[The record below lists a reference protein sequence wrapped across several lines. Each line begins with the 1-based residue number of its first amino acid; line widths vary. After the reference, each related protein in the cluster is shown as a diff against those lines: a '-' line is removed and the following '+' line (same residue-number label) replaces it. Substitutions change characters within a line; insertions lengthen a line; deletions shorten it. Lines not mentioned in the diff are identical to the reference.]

1 MKQLLTLI
9 VALVAF
15 ALPTPAQVVYQTDWQ
30 EMLPESLVV
39 ETESGQDQAV
49 KLIRKRFPAW
59 NPSMGQLVSV
69 RAEIDANYGESTAL
83 GVQTPFAYSVEQ
95 LGGTAL
101 SGYNGTYGSVTF
113 VAVGDQ
119 IAGGLGAWIGMC
131 GGQSLTAFD
140 GNADGAGTSGHTTG
154 NQIGPWAQTKE
165 WLWPAVPQQC
175 LGGVDN
181 SGTVPVTVLITAQ
194 GFVTQW
200 DSPGHYMRR
209 WKTRASVNG
218 ERALS
223 LKVRLVYTCQ

>member
-1 MKQLLTLI
+1 MNRL
-9 VALVAF
+9 F
-15 ALPTPAQVVYQTDWQ
+15 ALLCILFLTSLGYTQNQYTTDWV
-30 EMLPESLVV
+30 EMIPESMVI
-39 ETESGQDQAV
+39 ETDSGQDQAV
-49 KLIRKRFPAW
+49 KLVRKRFPAW
-59 NPSMGQLVSV
+59 DPSMGQLVSV

-101 SGYNGTYGSVTF
+101 SGYNGTYGSVTY

-154 NQIGPWAQTKE
+154 NQIGPWSQVQQ
-165 WLWPAVPQQC
+165 WNWPAVPQQC
-175 LGGVDN
+175 IDG
-181 SGTVPVTVLITAQ
+181 SGTVPVTLLMTAQ
-194 GFVTQW
+194 GFITQW
-200 DSPGHYMRR
+200 NSPGHYMRK

-223 LKVRLVYTCQ
+223 LKVRLIYTTL